1 MNNTIQI
8 IKLGII
14 IINVFTKHFISKYK
28 NIIEIIGVIIQ
39 SL

>member
-1 MNNTIQI
+1 MNNTIQM

-14 IINVFTKHFISKYK
+14 IINVVTKYFISKYE